1 MRLKKGDLFILIV
14 IVLALISYF
23 GIKTIYKDI
32 ENKAVVIYVDGIEY
46 DRIYLNSIKEEQLI
60 HIDLKN
66 EKFIDI
72 NVSNDGVHVSDVI
85 CPDRICVKTGFINK
99 VGQSIVCLPN
109 KVQIY
114 IEGGMRADVDG
125 VSY

>member
-1 MRLKKGDLFILIV
+1 MKLKKGDILILI
-14 IVLALISYF
+14 IVFISLISYF

-32 ENKAVVIYVDGIEY
+32 ENKAVVIYVDGSEY
-46 DRIYLNSIKEEQLI
+46 DRIYFKSMKEEQFI

-72 NVSNDGVHVSDVI
+72 NISNEGVYVSDVI
-85 CPDRICVKTGFINK
+85 CPDRICVKTGLINK

-114 IEGGMRADVDG
+114 IEGGVRTDVDG